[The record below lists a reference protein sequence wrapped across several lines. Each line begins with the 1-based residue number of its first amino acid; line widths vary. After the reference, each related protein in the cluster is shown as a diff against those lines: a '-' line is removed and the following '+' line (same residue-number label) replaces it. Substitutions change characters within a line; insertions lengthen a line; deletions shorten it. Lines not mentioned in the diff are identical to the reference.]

1 MKPTSLKKND
11 RVKIINIMGNPVIGT
26 FKERI
31 PRALGRK
38 AYNVIRVN
46 EYAGLNGP
54 DDDGTVIM
62 SDYDVSRRC
71 ELACKLEK

>member
-11 RVKIINIMGNPVIGT
+11 RVKIIHPIGDPVIGI
-26 FKERI
+26 FEERK
-31 PRALGRK
+31 PRAPGRK
-38 AYNVIRVN
+38 AYNIIRVN
-46 EYAGLNGP
+46 EYAGLDGP

-71 ELACKLEK
+71 EPA